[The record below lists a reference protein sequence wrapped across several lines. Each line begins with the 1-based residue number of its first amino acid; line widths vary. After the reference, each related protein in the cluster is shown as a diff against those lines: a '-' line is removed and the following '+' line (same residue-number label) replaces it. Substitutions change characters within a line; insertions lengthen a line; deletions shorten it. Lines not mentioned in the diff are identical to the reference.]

1 MAADIPKVF
10 AGRRFPSPDR
20 VMALVDV
27 YDAVHTRRLY
37 HEPLTH
43 DEVVAFIVKGRGT
56 HFDPAV
62 VDAFVKVSPVLRSLS
77 EGGEHLATA

>member
-1 MAADIPKVF
+1 
-10 AGRRFPSPDR
+10 
-20 VMALVDV
+20 MALVDV

-62 VDAFVKVSPVLRSLS
+62 VDAFLKVSPVLRSLS
-77 EGGEHLATA
+77 EGGDHLAA